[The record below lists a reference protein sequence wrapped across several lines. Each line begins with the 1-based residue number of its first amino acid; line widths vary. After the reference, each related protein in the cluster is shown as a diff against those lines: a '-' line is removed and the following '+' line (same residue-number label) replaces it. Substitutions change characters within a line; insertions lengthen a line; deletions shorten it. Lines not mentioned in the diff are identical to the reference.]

1 MKRLYTVILVIGL
14 SGALFAA
21 GPKGDW
27 KQGPQDGPP
36 KDGKGMMVN
45 IVKDLDLNKDQL
57 EKVEQLR
64 KDQEKDGR
72 KLGKE
77 LRNRHQA
84 LRKELA
90 KSEINDDRVNG
101 IVNQLADDQKKMLL
115 EHVKYAKE
123 YKKILTPEQQKKL
136 NDHIDKMEKQMQERH
151 AGEGLM
157 GGMMGGPKHR

>member
-1 MKRLYTVILVIGL
+1 MKRLITALCIISL

-21 GPKGDW
+21 GPQCDRGNCPK
-27 KQGPQDGPP
+27 DGP
-36 KDGKGMMVN
+36 KDGKGMMMN
-45 IVKDLDLNKDQL
+45 MVKELDLNKDQL
-57 EKVEQLR
+57 EKVEHLR
-64 KDQEKDGR
+64 KNQEKEGR
-72 KLGKE
+72 TVGKD

-90 KSEINDDRVNG
+90 KSEINDDKVNE
-101 IVNQLADDQKKMLL
+101 IVNQLSNDQKKMLQ

-136 NDHIDKMEKQMQERH
+136 NDHIDKMEKKMMERH

-157 GGMMGGPKHR
+157 GGMMGGHRPR

>member
-1 MKRLYTVILVIGL
+1 MKRIYTVLLVISL

-27 KQGPQDGPP
+27 GKGPQDGA

-45 IVKDLDLNKDQL
+45 IVKELDLNKDQL
-57 EKVEQLR
+57 DKVEQLR
-64 KDQEKDGR
+64 KEQQKDGR
-72 KLGKE
+72 EMSKE

-84 LRKELA
+84 LRKELG
-90 KSEINDDRVNG
+90 KGDIDDKKVDE
-101 IVNQLADDQKKMLL
+101 IVNKLADDQKKMLL

-123 YKKILTPEQQKKL
+123 YKKILTPEQLKKL
-136 NDHIDKMEKQMQERH
+136 NDHIDKMEKQMQEHH

-157 GGMMGGPKHR
+157 GGMMGGPRSR

>member
-1 MKRLYTVILVIGL
+1 MKRLYTIILVIGL

-21 GPKGDW
+21 EQPTNGGKGPLGE
-27 KQGPQDGPP
+27 P
-36 KDGKGMMVN
+36 KDGKGMMMN
-45 IVKDLDLNKDQL
+45 MVKDLDLSKDQR
-57 EKVEQLR
+57 EKVEHLR
-64 KDQEKDGR
+64 KDQEKEGR
-72 KLGKE
+72 EVGKE
-77 LRNRHQA
+77 LRSRHQA

-90 KSEINDDRVNG
+90 KSEIDDRKVDE
-101 IVNQLADDQKKMLL
+101 IVNQLADDQKKVLQ

-136 NDHIDKMEKQMQERH
+136 NDHIDKMEKKMQDRH